1 MGLRRARR
9 KHLLSE
15 PLVFSY
21 GSEPRAICLYP
32 EPICCCLVNIGSQ
45 YSLSLFLTL
54 EWEKGP
60 QTQRALPKAHRL
72 PWSIQRG
79 GRECESEGET
89 GKETERV
96 PFLSIISVFPH
107 FPKFIPFR
115 LSPSGYSSLSNAW
128 VVKLLP
134 ARKECGSQFPRT
146 EGTLIHLEPSQKC
159 LKFLI
164 LCLPPPQYQ
173 KQGSVRGSQFLPPN
187 SSQYWS
193 HRESTPSSDWSWVD
207 PGEETAGTP
216 SLPRCGFQGRA
227 RALTL
232 AGLGWGRWVRGRGRG
247 IHARFYSLSPFNVSK
262 RKRFTKDYTWITYSQ
277 YLKIQE
283 YLTGIFFLAINICIT
298 LGC

>member
-115 LSPSGYSSLSNAW
+115 LSPSGYSSSSNAW

-164 LCLPPPQYQ
+164 LCLPPPNIKSKGVLGEASFFPQ
-173 KQGSVRGSQFLPPN
+173 
-187 SSQYWS
+187 
-193 HRESTPSSDWSWVD
+193 TAPSIGHTGNLH
-207 PGEETAGTP
+207 P
-216 SLPRCGFQGRA
+216 
-227 RALTL
+227 ALTEVGSIPERRQQGHL
-232 AGLGWGRWVRGRGRG
+232 HCLGAGSKGELGPWHWRGWGEGGGWEVGEGESMPGFILSAPSMCQRENVLQR
-247 IHARFYSLSPFNVSK
+247 IILESLTVS
-262 RKRFTKDYTWITYSQ
+262 I
-277 YLKIQE
+277 
-283 YLTGIFFLAINICIT
+283 
-298 LGC
+298 